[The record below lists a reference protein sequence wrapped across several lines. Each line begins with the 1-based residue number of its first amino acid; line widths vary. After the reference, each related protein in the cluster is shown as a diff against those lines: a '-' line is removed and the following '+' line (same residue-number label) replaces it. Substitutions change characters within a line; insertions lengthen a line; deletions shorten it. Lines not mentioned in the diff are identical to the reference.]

1 VTTEQSKITIHE
13 KHWAGRDDMKD
24 YINVSG
30 GGIALTRNVP
40 TGLEMAYSRHR
51 SFQDGGSNYS
61 AFDFGINLVKPEW
74 EVTLLVYQ
82 LKNGGEDAIGDIR
95 RQFGLDFNDALDL
108 HRTLRGFT
116 FTITEVSPV
125 PPDSKIPWTPENIQ
139 ILMNMVLIKRDI
151 EAFRT
156 GGIPKPDRAVFAP
169 ANLPKHFHAALSN
182 IVPEPRS

>member
-1 VTTEQSKITIHE
+1 MTINE

-30 GGIALTRNVP
+30 GGIALTRHVP
-40 TGLEMAYSRHR
+40 TGLEMAWSRHR
-51 SFQDGGSNYS
+51 SIQDGGSNYS
-61 AFDFGINLVKPEW
+61 AFDFGINLLQPQW
-74 EVTLLVYQ
+74 EVTLLVYK
-82 LKNGGEDAIGDIR
+82 LYNGGVDAAWKIKKER
-95 RQFGLDFNDALDL
+95 GLEFISDADKIL
-108 HRTLRGFT
+108 RETLGCT

-156 GGIPKPDRAVFAP
+156 CGIPKPDRAVFAP